1 MNQRFSTVFSSVQWM
16 FFIFAN
22 TIVTPISIAAA
33 FNISDESTAIM
44 LKMSLIFTGLLCV
57 FQGLYGHKYP
67 IMDGHSALTWGLM
80 LNLVF
85 SASSL
90 GLSLTEIGGGITTGV
105 LLASAVTLLLVAF
118 NGIPLIK
125 WIFSHMVISVSLFL
139 LFFQLIFIFFKQIFV
154 FKEDGS
160 MYAGA
165 TILSIAI
172 ILLVTLLKVKGN
184 TFVSNFSILIG
195 LMVGWIIFA
204 IFFDDNSASM
214 VTPSLFAFEL
224 FPLGAPNLQWGI
236 IAVSFFAGLLNLANT
251 VSTVVAGEEL
261 YKNKISDG
269 DYRRSIFITT
279 LFTIVGTGFG
289 LVSYTSYTSAFGFL
303 HSTRIYDRKP
313 YLYGGAIVVL
323 IGCIP
328 PLTGFLSTMPMSI
341 GSAVLLVAYLQ
352 LFGTAYSSLNLKTFN
367 SNTILRLAIPIM
379 VGLGLMNIDP
389 STFSSLP
396 ILVQPFITNGLI
408 MGILVSI
415 IIEKTIKWKNYE

>member
-16 FFIFAN
+16 FFIFVN

-44 LKMSLIFTGLLCV
+44 LKTSLLLTGLLCI

-80 LNLVF
+80 LNLVM

-90 GLSLTEIGGGITTGV
+90 GLSLTEIGGGITTGI
-105 LLASAVTLLLVAF
+105 LLASAVTLLLVTF

-139 LFFQLIFIFFKQIFV
+139 LFFQLVFIFFGQIFV
-154 FKEDGS
+154 FNEDGS
-160 MYAGA
+160 LYMGA
-165 TILSIAI
+165 TLLSVVI
-172 ILLVTLLKVKGN
+172 ILLVLILKVKGN
-184 TFVSNFSILIG
+184 TLISNFSILIG
-195 LMVGWIIFA
+195 LIVGWILFA
-204 IFFDDNSASM
+204 IFFDQGNNTM

-236 IAVSFFAGLLNLANT
+236 IAVSFFAGLLNISNT
-251 VSTVVAGEEL
+251 VSTVVTGEEI
-261 YKNKISDG
+261 YKDKRSDW
-269 DYRRSIFITT
+269 DYRRSIFVIT
-279 LFTIVGTGFG
+279 LFTIIGSGFG
-289 LVSYTSYTSAFGFL
+289 LVSYSSYTSAVGFL

-313 YLYGGAIVVL
+313 YLIGGALVVL
-323 IGCIP
+323 ISCIP
-328 PLTGFLSTMPMSI
+328 PLTGFLSTLPMSI

-352 LFGTAYSSLNLKTFN
+352 LFGTAYSSLNSQTFN
-367 SNTILRLAIPIM
+367 SNTILRLVVPIT

-389 STFSSLP
+389 STFSNLP
-396 ILVQPFITNGLI
+396 VLVQPFITNGLI

-415 IIEKTIKWKNYE
+415 VLEKVIDWEKYQ